1 MNKTFLA
8 GIAVFALIGAVIS
21 MPMTHSAYAADSKTV
36 NKDAKTIAKK
46 VTVGKSGTKTSSSSV
61 EFAKGSGDSES
72 CSSSNKCLSVSQLKV
87 AKGATVTWT
96 NNDSTVHT
104 VTSGTIQSG
113 PDGKFDSG
121 LVAAGAKFSQKFDS
135 AGTYNYF
142 DMVHPWIQG
151 KVIVS

>member
-1 MNKTFLA
+1 MNKKILA
-8 GIAVFALIGAVIS
+8 GIAVFALIGGIIS
-21 MPMTHSAYAADSKTV
+21 MPMVHSAYAAESKTV
-36 NKDAKTIAKK
+36 NKDTKITSKK
-46 VTVGKSGTKTSSSSV
+46 VTVGKSGGKSSSPNV
-61 EFAKGSGDSES
+61 EFTKGSGDSES

-96 NNDSTVHT
+96 NKDSTVHT
-104 VTSGTIQSG
+104 VTSGTIKSG

>member
-36 NKDAKTIAKK
+36 NKDAKTVAKK
-46 VTVGKSGTKTSSSSV
+46 VTVGKSNATPSSTNV

-104 VTSGTIQSG
+104 VTSGTIKSG

>member
-1 MNKTFLA
+1 MLFR
-8 GIAVFALIGAVIS
+8 S
-21 MPMTHSAYAADSKTV
+21 
-36 NKDAKTIAKK
+36 
-46 VTVGKSGTKTSSSSV
+46 
-61 EFAKGSGDSES
+61 
-72 CSSSNKCLSVSQLKV
+72 
-87 AKGATVTWT
+87 WT